1 MFRLTQNLLM
11 PLLRLVKLLSIMWLD
26 CRVPLIA
33 RLLIFFA
40 PLYWICP
47 FDLNPDF
54 LPGGYA
60 DDLWIVPIAIVIA
73 AKLIPL
79 AVFYDARKAAAQA
92 VCGIMC
98 LGLTI
103 MPSDHSA
110 EIKTSSTTIVTS
122 SEAQKILYS
131 QNAHA
136 SMAKCVVADG
146 ESAAACPGI
155 GQTGAVPLAW
165 MRASYRENEQRLP
178 LQRMHKV
185 SRVRTSSFL
194 LARGGQ
200 IQLYG
205 IDGIDGDAAPDAA
218 ILPEANLPRVT
229 FCRLLAQ
236 AVFLSKNR
244 SARER
249 AQYKYK
255 DKRSVAKAAC

>member
-1 MFRLTQNLLM
+1 MFRLSQNLLA

-26 CRVPLIA
+26 GRVPVVA
-33 RLLIFFA
+33 RVLIFFA
-40 PLYWICP
+40 PLYWLCP

-60 DDLWIVPIAIVIA
+60 DDLWIVPIAIVVA

-98 LGLTI
+98 LSLTI

-110 EIKTSSTTIVTS
+110 EQVKTSLPATISS
-122 SEAQKILYS
+122 SEALKIHNS

-136 SMAKCVVADG
+136 SMAKCVAAAT
-146 ESAAACPGI
+146 EPAAACLGI
-155 GQTGAVPLAW
+155 GQTGAVQLTC
-165 MRASYRENEQRLP
+165 MRASYRENEQHLP
-178 LQRMHKV
+178 FQRVRKV

-205 IDGIDGDAAPDAA
+205 TDGDAALAA
-218 ILPEANLPRVT
+218 AVLPEASLPRVK

-236 AVFLSKNR
+236 AVFLSKNQ

-249 AQYKYK
+249 TQYSYK
-255 DKRSVAKAAC
+255 VKRSVAKAAC

>member
-1 MFRLTQNLLM
+1 MFRLTQYLLM

-26 CRVPLIA
+26 GRVPLIA
-33 RLLIFFA
+33 LLIFFA

-79 AVFYDARKAAAQA
+79 AVFSDARKAAAQA

-98 LGLTI
+98 LSLTI

-110 EIKTSSTTIVTS
+110 EQIKTSSPTTISS
-122 SEAQKILYS
+122 SEALKILYS

-136 SMAKCVVADG
+136 SMAKCVAVAT
-146 ESAAACPGI
+146 EPAAACLGI
-155 GQTGAVPLAW
+155 GQTGAVPLAC
-165 MRASYRENEQRLP
+165 MRVSYRENEQRLP
-178 LQRMHKV
+178 FPRMRKV
-185 SRVRTSSFL
+185 SRVRTRSFL

-205 IDGIDGDAAPDAA
+205 TDGDAEPAA
-218 ILPEANLPRVT
+218 AMLPEANLPRVK

-236 AVFLSKNR
+236 AVFLSTDR
-244 SARER
+244 SARAC
-249 AQYKYK
+249 AQYTYK